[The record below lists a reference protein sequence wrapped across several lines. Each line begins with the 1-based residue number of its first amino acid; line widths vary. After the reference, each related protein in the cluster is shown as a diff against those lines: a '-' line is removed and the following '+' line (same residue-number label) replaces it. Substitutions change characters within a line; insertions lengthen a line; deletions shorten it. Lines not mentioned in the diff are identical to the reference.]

1 MARTEDDIKLI
12 MKELKEMIRKY
23 LEYIKEHMLDVDS
36 ILTEEEEALVLRAE
50 KEYEEGKSVRLDDV
64 KRDLL

>member
-12 MKELKEMIRKY
+12 MKELKEIRKY

>member
-12 MKELKEMIRKY
+12 MKELKEIRKD

>member
-12 MKELKEMIRKY
+12 MKELKEIRKD
-23 LEYIKEHMLDVDS
+23 LEYIKEHMLDVDR